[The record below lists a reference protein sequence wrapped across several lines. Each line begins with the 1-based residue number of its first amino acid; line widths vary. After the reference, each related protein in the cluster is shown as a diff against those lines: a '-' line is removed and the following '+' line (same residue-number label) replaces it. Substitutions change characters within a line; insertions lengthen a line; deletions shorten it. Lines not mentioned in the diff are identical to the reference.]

1 MKYHLIISC
10 PDKMGIVAAVSTF
23 VASHHGLI
31 LEADQYVD
39 AEGKFFFMRYEIDLS
54 SLEEPL
60 EIFFNKFKELATSF
74 NMNWSL
80 IDANKKKK
88 VIIFVSKHGHCLE
101 DLLYR
106 WQSKELSCDILKVIS
121 NHNDLKDRVEWYGIP
136 FVHIPLL
143 EGGKADHFEMIQKQI
158 LPLNPDLLILARY
171 MQILPRNICEQ
182 YESKIINIHHS
193 FLPSFM
199 GAKPYHQ
206 AYAKGVKLIGATAH
220 FVTHELDQGPIIA
233 QDVIEVSHRES
244 LDDYVK
250 LGMDIEKKVL
260 INAVKQYLDDR
271 ILIQGHKT
279 IVFK

>member
-1 MKYHLIISC
+1 
-10 PDKMGIVAAVSTF
+10 MGIVAAVSTF
-23 VASHHGLI
+23 VASHNGLI

-54 SLEEPL
+54 ASEVVY
-60 EIFFNKFKELATSF
+60 EIFYNEFRDLATNF
-74 NMNWSL
+74 DMKWSL
-80 IDANKKKK
+80 VDADKKKK

-106 WQSKELSCDILKVIS
+106 WQSKEISCDILMVIS
-121 NHNDLKDRVEWYGIP
+121 NHNDLKDRVKWYGIP
-136 FVHIPLL
+136 FVHIPLS
-143 EGGKADHFEMIQKQI
+143 EGGKAEHFKEIQKQI
-158 LPLNPDLLILARY
+158 LAHNPDLLVLARY
-171 MQILPRNICEQ
+171 MQILPRNICDQ

-193 FLPSFM
+193 FLPSFV

-244 LDDYVK
+244 LEDYVK
-250 LGMDIEKKVL
+250 LGKDIEKKVL

>member
-10 PDKMGIVAAVSTF
+10 PDRMGIVAAVSSF

-39 AEGKFFFMRYEIDLS
+39 GEGKNFFMRYEIDLAAS
-54 SLEEPL
+54 KLAYET
-60 EIFFNKFKELATSF
+60 FHKKFEGIASEF

-80 IDANKKKK
+80 VDAERKKK
-88 VIIFVSKHGHCLE
+88 VVVFVSKHGHCLE

-106 WQSKELSCDILKVIS
+106 WQSGELACDIQLVIS
-121 NHNDLKDRVEWYGIP
+121 NHNDLKERVEWYGIP
-136 FVHIPLL
+136 FLHIPLH
-143 EGGKADHFEMIQKQI
+143 EGGKAEHFKMIGDKVSS
-158 LPLNPDLLILARY
+158 LNPDLLILARY
-171 MQILPRNICEQ
+171 MQILPKDLCDQ

-193 FLPSFM
+193 FLPSFV

-206 AYAKGVKLIGATAH
+206 AYDKGVKLIGATAH
-220 FVTHELDQGPIIA
+220 FVTQELDQGPIIA
-233 QDVIEVSHRES
+233 HDVIEVSHRES
-244 LDDYVK
+244 LEDYVK
-250 LGMDIEKKVL
+250 LGKDIEKKVL
-260 INAVKQYLDDR
+260 ISAVKQYLDDR

>member
-1 MKYHLIISC
+1 
-10 PDKMGIVAAVSTF
+10 MGIVAAVSTF